1 MVLHY
6 YLYHNNRKDT
16 PLALLKK
23 SKNEFDVG
31 VSYPQNRK
39 TANVHTKVV
48 NLDPELQM
56 IIDYKNSLVH
66 ASQFRVEKSRTE
78 PKPKNSSNLQKKL
91 ISRRIYGNLTA
102 FGGANA
108 EPSSDLE
115 IYDEESESNT
125 NTNQQAADNDLHR
138 KTAAINLKQRD
149 DAPTDS
155 DLAAELQLSKRDLD
169 SAPAF
174 AREASTD
181 ANEQLKQVKQE
192 PQRATN
198 KRVSRCCS
206 NLV

>member
-6 YLYHNNRKDT
+6 CVYHNNRKET
-16 PLALLKK
+16 PLTLLKK
-23 SKNEFDVG
+23 SRHEFDVA
-31 VSYPQNRK
+31 VSHKQNRK

-48 NLDPELQM
+48 NLDAELQM
-56 IIDYKNSLVH
+56 IIDYKNSLIS
-66 ASQFRVEKSRTE
+66 ANQLRGEKSRLE
-78 PKPKNSSNLQKKL
+78 PKAKNTNNQQRKL
-91 ISRRIYGNLTA
+91 VSRRMFGNLTA
-102 FGGANA
+102 FGGANTDPA
-108 EPSSDLE
+108 SDLE

-125 NTNQQAADNDLHR
+125 NVNQHDVGTNLNSR
-138 KTAAINLKQRD
+138 MGNINLKQRD

-155 DLAAELQLSKRDLD
+155 DLVAELQLSKRDLD

-192 PQRATN
+192 PQRATT